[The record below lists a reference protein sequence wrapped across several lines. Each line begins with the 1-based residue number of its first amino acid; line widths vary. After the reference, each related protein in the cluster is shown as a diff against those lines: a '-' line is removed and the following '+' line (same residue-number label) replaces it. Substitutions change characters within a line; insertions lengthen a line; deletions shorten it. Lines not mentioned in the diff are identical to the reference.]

1 MRIHR
6 LLVGLL
12 SFATLSPAAW
22 KTFHDAPD
30 GWSGLFSLTPSDSTP
45 RPLTAQ
51 RLAVPFGST
60 PTIKATLV
68 GPDSS
73 RSAVS
78 FVQTRTIWNG
88 ASILQVNLELSSA
101 QRHLANLAK
110 RQVRLEVLW
119 SRTVSGASL
128 APIVRN
134 TIANPIGAAN
144 FGTVR
149 AAARRSALI
158 LPALPTGPA
167 LTVEIGD
174 LTKRD
179 DRIVS
184 RTSDNGI
191 FRLTGKDLKSLF
203 GSLAGSSLRNISV
216 YRSARDTLPSVS
228 GNVVAPSLNP
238 VRIER
243 ISSNLDGQ
251 IQDNDEIRFYAE
263 GTSVWV
269 PDPEAPCGSKWKLSV
284 SPYALSRR
292 YLVALQPDGDKQ
304 RLSPEIGSTFAGSA
318 PTQSLPIQSWRVE
331 RHQQLVNYEVGSSSV
346 VDDASG
352 TNWFWMQTTSPSTI
366 VNPSLTLEGLRSDS
380 ACIEVAF
387 AAPTNYPRDQ
397 VLLVNGDSATPLSES
412 EKRSVW
418 STRAIKSSVGTLNL
432 RGDAGFRILGT
443 TLHALQLPQL
453 TSGQAEFPAPF
464 VGSLA
469 IPFRVPSSST
479 DSLIGYAIV
488 NGEIQRRVRLVK
500 SSSVDTAGWTGWQL
514 TDSAATAFTR
524 YRIGTASSMLSSGSS
539 YASLKTWSAPGA
551 SYALTDFST
560 ASGDSMLVITP
571 EAFLS
576 EAQGYAQYRTTMS
589 PRRKMQTR
597 FLRVED
603 IYLLYSGGAADPTA
617 LRDFLR
623 WSWTNLG
630 TSHAL
635 LFGSSLFDM
644 RDLKKNGTICNIPTW
659 ESQNYA
665 SDNYF
670 AYLDSAEWAAA
681 PTTRT
686 VDINLGRIP
695 ARTSADL
702 DAWFA
707 KLKIFE
713 SPLATQDP
721 TWRNTAM
728 LVADD
733 FYIYDKTP
741 MEADRAGN
749 HAEGSED
756 LFHKLQKVR
765 PWLGFSKVFVA
776 KYDFDANYNK
786 PMARLDII
794 SRINQGVLLF
804 NYFGHGSPNKLAH
817 ETVFDLEAINALTNS
832 STPFLFYA
840 GACAVGRFDG
850 YDIPL
855 GLTLLTTPGR
865 AAVAAISATR
875 ATYAA
880 ENATLGNNFFETVF
894 DTTPGARSLGE
905 AMTKARLLMSD
916 SDNVKSSGNDMVNH
930 DAYALLGDPAM
941 PLANVGMS
949 LSLADLPDTL
959 KALHALQ
966 QRGTTSTTT
975 PSSIAFRIQSA
986 STADTLVG
994 PYYSPT
1000 PVELTPKSILS
1011 TTTTSNAGQ
1020 FIIDAMTPA
1029 KLEFGKRSA
1038 FSAFAIDQTT
1048 GACGGYYQANI
1059 LQYGTDTSSST
1070 DTKGPTIAFAP
1081 CDSSYSGGEPFSGT
1095 AKVSLPFCLEVRLM
1109 DSTGISSATG
1119 PDEGTLINLPGVWDT
1134 YRPELKS
1141 GATYRQAS
1149 FQLNIDSTK
1158 FTRGT
1163 THQLSVLTHDQMG
1176 NFSRGALQIQIQNEA
1191 AVGLY
1196 DVFNRPNPIKSGT
1209 STTFYF
1215 KVTADPDTNNAIP
1228 STIQAS
1234 IRIHTLSGKLI
1245 RILHTDL
1252 TQERALR
1259 PKATWNLK
1267 DEFGNDLANGLYPY
1281 TVLLRVPGTTVG
1293 SWTQYEKRGIAALS
1307 R

>member
-1 MRIHR
+1 MRTR
-6 LLVGLL
+6 CLLGGLL
-12 SFATLSPAAW
+12 TFAAMSPAAW
-22 KTFHDAPD
+22 KTLHDAPD
-30 GWSGLFSLTPSDSTP
+30 GWSGSFSLVTSDSSEQT
-45 RPLTAQ
+45 LTGQ
-51 RLAVPFGST
+51 RLAVPFGSA
-60 PTIKATLV
+60 PTIKASLIGLDCT
-68 GPDSS
+68 PSS
-73 RSAVS
+73 VHWTQDRFA
-78 FVQTRTIWNG
+78 WNG
-88 ASILQVNLELSSA
+88 ASILQVHLDLTPA
-101 QRHLANLAK
+101 QRHLADLTK
-110 RQVRLEVLW
+110 REVRLEILW
-119 SRTVSGASL
+119 NRTTSGASL
-128 APIVRN
+128 TPIVRN

-149 AAARRSALI
+149 AAARRSAST

-243 ISSNLDGQ
+243 ISSNLDGP

-304 RLSPEIGSTFAGSA
+304 RLSPEIGSSFAGA
-318 PTQSLPIQSWRVE
+318 VPTQSLPIQSWRVE
-331 RHQQLVNYEVGSSSV
+331 RHQQLVNYEVGSDDV
-346 VDDASG
+346 VDEASG
-352 TNWFWMQTTSPSTI
+352 TNWFWMQTTSPNTS
-366 VNPSLTLEGLRSDS
+366 VNPNLTLEGLRSDS
-380 ACIEVAF
+380 ACIEVSF
-387 AAPTNYPRDQ
+387 AAFRNEGTSTGLI
-397 VLLVNGDSATPLSES
+397 VTGDSATLLDEQGL
-412 EKRSVW
+412 RTFW
-418 STRAIKSSVGTLNL
+418 STHSLESSVGTLNL
-432 RGDAGFRILGT
+432 LGKAGYRLLGT
-443 TLHALQLPQL
+443 TIHALQLPQL
-453 TSGQAEFPAPF
+453 ASGQVEFPAPSA
-464 VGSLA
+464 GSLA
-469 IPFRVPSSST
+469 IPFRVPSTSI
-479 DSLIGYAIV
+479 DSLIGYALV
-488 NGEIQRRVRLVK
+488 NGEIQRRVKLTRNA
-500 SSSVDTAGWTGWQL
+500 SADTSGWNGWL
-514 TDSAATAFTR
+514 LFDSATTAFTR
-524 YRIGTASSMLSSGSS
+524 YRIGTASSMLNSRSN

-560 ASGDSMLVITP
+560 AAGDSMLVITP
-571 EAFLS
+571 EAFVS
-576 EAQGYAQYRTTMS
+576 EAQNYAQYRTTLS

-603 IYLLYSGGAADPTA
+603 VYLLYSGGAADPTA

-623 WSWTNLG
+623 WSWKNLG

-644 RDLKKNGTICNIPTW
+644 RDLKKNGTLCNIPTW

-670 AYLDSAEWAAA
+670 AYLDSAEWAHLG
-681 PTTRT
+681 RT
-686 VDINLGRIP
+686 VDISLGRIP

-713 SPLATQDP
+713 SPLTTQDP

-733 FYIYDKTP
+733 FYKYDKKP
-741 MEADRAGN
+741 MEPDSAGN
-749 HAEGSED
+749 HASRSEI
-756 LFHKLQKVR
+756 LFQKLKTTR
-765 PWLGFSKVFVA
+765 PWLSFSKVFVT

-786 PMARLDII
+786 PMAKLDII
-794 SRINQGVLLF
+794 SRINQGLILF
-804 NYFGHGSPNKLAH
+804 NYLGHGSPDKLAH
-817 ETVFDLEAINALTNS
+817 ETVFDLEAINALTNA

-855 GLTLLTTPGR
+855 GLSLLTTPGR
-865 AAVAAISATR
+865 AAVATISATR
-875 ATYAA
+875 ATF
-880 ENATLGNNFFETVF
+880 EPNNSNLGGLFYEKLF
-894 DTTPGARSLGE
+894 DTSSGARSIGE
-905 AMTKARLLMSD
+905 ALTKARVLLKNEGSAPTVLYMT
-916 SDNVKSSGNDMVNH
+916 NQ
-930 DAYALLGDPAM
+930 DAYVLLGDPAM
-941 PLANVGMS
+941 PFANVGMH
-949 LSLADLPDTL
+949 LSLDAFPDTL

-966 QRGTTSTTT
+966 QHGTTSTAAA
-975 PSSIAFRIQSA
+975 SSVAFRIQSNPVL
-986 STADTLVG
+986 DTLTGGGMKAIVM
-994 PYYSPT
+994 
-1000 PVELTPKSILS
+1000 LTPKSILS
-1011 TTTTSNAGQ
+1011 TTTTSSTGQ
-1020 FIIDAMTPA
+1020 FTIDAMTPA
-1029 KLEFGKRSA
+1029 KLEFGKRSTI
-1038 FSAFAIDQTT
+1038 SAFAIDQTT
-1048 GACGGYYQANI
+1048 GACGGYYQDSI

-1070 DTKGPTIAFAP
+1070 DTKGPSIAFAP
-1081 CDSSYSGGEPFSGT
+1081 CDSSYSAGEPFTGT
-1095 AKVSLPFCLEVRLM
+1095 AKVALPFCLEIKLA

-1245 RILHTDL
+1245 RVLHTDL

-1267 DEFGNDLANGLYPY
+1267 DEFGNELANGLYPY
-1281 TVLLRVPGTTVG
+1281 TVLLRVPGTTAG
-1293 SWTQYEKRGIAALS
+1293 SWKQFEKRGIIAIS